1 MIKSLLTKGI
11 LNDGKIEIVNHYEL
25 PLNIALGIT
34 ELDLDILMDREVIMN
49 LTINNNDTDIDII

>member
-25 PLNIALGIT
+25 PLNIELGIT
-34 ELDLDILMDREVIMN
+34 ELDLDILMDREVLLS
-49 LTINNNDTDIDII
+49 LTINNNDIGVDII